1 MVGKLISV
9 VRAFAL
15 AIVLFLLW
23 LGLSGIYTPLLL
35 ALGAFSSIFV
45 ALLCLRLG
53 VIDEEGAPFGLFFS
67 GVISY
72 WVWLFKE
79 IVVANLNVA
88 RLILDPRMPVS
99 PNFFNAPA
107 SQKSDLGKVV
117 FANSITLTPGT
128 VAIEVQGDSIL
139 VHTLSADF
147 AWGAE
152 SCDMDRRVT
161 ALEKG

>member
-53 VIDEEGAPFGLFFS
+53 VIDEEGAPFGLFFG
-67 GVISY
+67 GVIGY

-88 RLILDPRMPVS
+88 RLILRPRMPLS

-152 SCDMDRRVT
+152 SCDMDRRVA

>member
-1 MVGKLISV
+1 
-9 VRAFAL
+9 
-15 AIVLFLLW
+15 
-23 LGLSGIYTPLLL
+23 
-35 ALGAFSSIFV
+35 
-45 ALLCLRLG
+45 
-53 VIDEEGAPFGLFFS
+53 
-67 GVISY
+67 Y

-88 RLILDPRMPVS
+88 RLILRPRMPLS

-152 SCDMDRRVT
+152 SCDMDRRVA

>member
-1 MVGKLISV
+1 M

-35 ALGAFSSIFV
+35 ALGALSSIFV
-45 ALLCLRLG
+45 ALLCRRLG
-53 VIDEEGAPFGLFFS
+53 VIDEEGVPFHLFF
-67 GVISY
+67 GVIGY

-79 IVVANLNVA
+79 IVVANIKVA
-88 RLILDPRMPVS
+88 RLILHPRLPVS
-99 PNFFNAPA
+99 PNFFHAPA

-152 SCDMDRRVT
+152 SCDMDRRVA
-161 ALEKG
+161 ALEKA

>member
-1 MVGKLISV
+1 M

-15 AIVLFLLW
+15 AIALFFLW

-35 ALGAFSSIFV
+35 ALGAFSAIFV
-45 ALLCLRLG
+45 ALLCRRLG
-53 VIDEEGAPFGLFFS
+53 IIDEEGAPFHLFF
-67 GVISY
+67 GVIGY

-79 IVVANLNVA
+79 IIVANINVA
-88 RLILDPRMPVS
+88 RLILHPRLPVS
-99 PNFFNAPA
+99 PNFFYAPA

-161 ALEKG
+161 ELEKA